1 MSRQIVETAMIQAG
15 RERVF
20 AALSTP
26 SELLQWWTDPSL
38 CEAVDW
44 ELDLRPGG
52 AWRSRWRWT
61 SDGSEFELGGEVLSV
76 DAPRLLIV
84 SWRDERYAEYPPT
97 TVRYELESIGDATLV
112 RITHSGFDHVRS
124 DFHDYSGG
132 WSSVLSKLHR
142 HLPAVGEAVLT
153 PPSAAT

>member
-38 CEAVDW
+38 CAAIAWD
-44 ELDLRPGG
+44 LDLRPGG

-61 SDGSEFELGGEVLSV
+61 SDGTEFELWGEVVQV

-84 SWRDERYAEYPPT
+84 SWRDERYAEFPPT
-97 TVRYELESIGDATLV
+97 IVRYELESIGDATLV
-112 RITHSGFDHVRS
+112 RVTHSGFDNHRP
-124 DFHDYSGG
+124 DYDDYNGG
-132 WSSVLSKLHR
+132 WSSVLSKLLR
-142 HLPAVGEAVLT
+142 HLSARGESVLT
-153 PPSAAT
+153 SPGAAT